1 MLPDPPLDARNVLI
15 SPLFS
20 LMLLCSEPAQDSAAA
35 GSKTANGSERNLRS
49 QDLKPI
55 SSRSTITVLLDGV
68 AEGKMLS
75 KKDFKICSSVFNLE
89 FEDPCGHAR
98 LMNPLGISI
107 WEGELKDGEPSTNA
121 AAVSHRAVDIGAGDV
136 GEQQFRCSATAASRM
151 PRQM

>member
-15 SPLFS
+15 LPLFS

-35 GSKTANGSERNLRS
+35 GSKTANGSERKLRS
-49 QDLKPI
+49 EVLTPI
-55 SSRSTITVLLDGV
+55 SSRSTITVVLDGV

-75 KKDFKICSSVFNLE
+75 QDCKRCSSVFNLE

-107 WEGELKDGEPSTNA
+107 WEGELEDGEPSQNGA
-121 AAVSHRAVDIGAGDV
+121 AASHRAVDIAGGDV
-136 GEQQFRCSATAASRM
+136 GAM
-151 PRQM
+151 

>member
-35 GSKTANGSERNLRS
+35 GSKTANGSERKRRS
-49 QDLKPI
+49 EDLTPI
-55 SSRSTITVLLDGV
+55 SSRSTITVVLGGV

-75 KKDFKICSSVFNLE
+75 QDCEDCKRCSSVFNLE

-107 WEGELKDGEPSTNA
+107 WEGELEDGEPSTNGA
-121 AAVSHRAVDIGAGDV
+121 AASHRAVDIGAGDV
-136 GEQQFRCSATAASRM
+136 GAK
-151 PRQM
+151 